1 MRLIIGIAVG
11 IAIVLGGVW
20 YLGIQLPKE
29 PPKTV
34 GVTKAVKK
42 AVAGAVD
49 MTQQAV
55 EKINAAVD
63 EVPQVAET
71 EKVSEQDEVPPNIVT
86 ELVQEPAVPPL
97 TEAPLVPEVLRQQL
111 FWQPFQARVQANGFA
126 EQMTKSSGVNCQ
138 VVRNDQGYY
147 RIYFEFANEADLETK
162 ISQLVKD
169 GGLTKL
175 FLDQT

>member
-34 GVTKAVKK
+34 GVAKAVEKV
-42 AVAGAVD
+42 VADAVD

-55 EKINAAVD
+55 EKINAVVVEA
-63 EVPQVAET
+63 PQVAET
-71 EKVSEQDEVPPNIVT
+71 EKVSEQDEVPQNIAT
-86 ELVQEPAVPPL
+86 ELVQEPTIP
-97 TEAPLVPEVLRQQL
+97 EAPLVPEVLRQQL
-111 FWQPFQARVQANGFA
+111 FWQPFQARVQADGFA

-147 RIYFEFANEADLETK
+147 RIYFEYANEADLETK
-162 ISQLVKD
+162 ISQLVKE